1 MTDLKQIKNKILE
14 KENFYYLLIIVFI
27 FGIDRYS
34 KNQII
39 NNFSDNSFYFNEF
52 LNLDLV
58 WNTGVGFGLL
68 SSNSAIFYN
77 SISFFIGFI
86 IFCLLFLII
95 SSNNFDKFIYSLIT
109 GGAAGNFYDRI
120 IFKAVPDFIDL
131 HYNSFHWFVFN
142 VADIFITFGILILL
156 ISGLLKKD

>member
-14 KENFYYLLIIVFI
+14 KENFYYLLIIVLI

>member
-95 SSNNFDKFIYSLIT
+95 SSNNFDGT
-109 GGAAGNFYDRI
+109 A
-120 IFKAVPDFIDL
+120 P
-131 HYNSFHWFVFN
+131 
-142 VADIFITFGILILL
+142 
-156 ISGLLKKD
+156 